1 MADLEISKKLLTG
14 IFAKNHE
21 LHDIDD
27 SIFIQLIRAGIE
39 EAAKDDKNIFSELL
53 DHSIRLYIDEWLEY
67 AIKDEERPDLDIE
80 ASNAKKAFLKFFSK
94 RL

>member
-1 MADLEISKKLLTG
+1 MNDLEVSKRLLTG

-21 LHDIDD
+21 LHDMDD
-27 SIFIQLIRAGIE
+27 SIFIQFIRAGIE
-39 EAAKDDKNIFSELL
+39 EAAKDDKNIYSELL

-67 AIKDEERPDLDIE
+67 MLRRDENPDLDIE
-80 ASNAKKAFLKFFSK
+80 ASKAKKAFLRFFSK